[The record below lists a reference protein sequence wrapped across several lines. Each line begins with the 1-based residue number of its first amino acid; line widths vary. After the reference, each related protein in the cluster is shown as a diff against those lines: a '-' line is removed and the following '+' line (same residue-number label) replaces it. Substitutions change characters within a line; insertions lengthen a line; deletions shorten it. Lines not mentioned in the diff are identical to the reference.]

1 MIKNIVLDYSI
12 KPHNLHTNFNTILY
26 DKIKEKY
33 INKCVNAGYIIN
45 INKIK
50 EIIHNKI
57 IDGNIIVKMLCECDI
72 YKPKTDDVINCKV
85 NMIHING
92 IFVNKY
98 NIKILI
104 PNISNKFNIQNN
116 VCKYGNKIINIG
128 DNIDVV
134 IKQIRFENFNFTC
147 IGNIV

>member
-1 MIKNIVLDYSI
+1 MIKNLVLDCNI
-12 KPHNLHTNFNTILY
+12 KSCDLNSNYKNTLY
-26 DKIKEKY
+26 ETLKIKYEDNC
-33 INKCVNAGYIIN
+33 INENYIIK

-50 EIIHNKI
+50 DFIHNEIKNGDVFIKI
-57 IDGNIIVKMLCECDI
+57 LCECDV
-72 YKPKTDDVINCKV
+72 YKPTIDDVIKCKV

-104 PNISNKFNIQNN
+104 PNILNTFDINNNI
-116 VCKYGNKIINIG
+116 CKYKDKIINI
-128 DNIDVV
+128 DDEIDVI